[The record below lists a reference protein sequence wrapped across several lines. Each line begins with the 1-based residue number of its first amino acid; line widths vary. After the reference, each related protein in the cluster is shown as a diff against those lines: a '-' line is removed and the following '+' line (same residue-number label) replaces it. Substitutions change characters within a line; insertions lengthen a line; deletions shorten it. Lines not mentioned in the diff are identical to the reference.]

1 MFKFYFS
8 FDKVKP
14 LSQGNNTILLK
25 ILRPQELHLSRS
37 LGLFYNIWA
46 AIPSSSP
53 GNTSWW
59 CPWFGTAGQATDKA
73 WENTNEETHCC
84 AGLHE
89 AAPTGPDLWRTLN
102 RNVENTWNFIVEWL
116 RTSRN
121 IQWFVQGFLWIMS
134 ANISLAKESHVMNL
148 GPRGKQIEPFLDER
162 SFKVTW
168 QRMWTEGRR
177 KNCAIFVIY
186 HKEYEKNAIGRNL
199 KSKHRKVILE
209 ALLCQNPKIIFF

>member
-121 IQWFVQGFLWIMS
+121 IQWFVQGFLWIDH
-134 ANISLAKESHVMNL
+134 IAKWLFFMKWESVIMVDVFA
-148 GPRGKQIEPFLDER
+148 K
-162 SFKVTW
+162 SFHW
-168 QRMWTEGRR
+168 
-177 KNCAIFVIY
+177 
-186 HKEYEKNAIGRNL
+186 
-199 KSKHRKVILE
+199 KSK
-209 ALLCQNPKIIFF
+209 